1 MSMMI
6 HRAVQRQRKREAEIR
21 KAEKPVEKDV
31 TPVEEREVE
40 NSTAQK
46 RGRKTKR

>member
-6 HRAVQRQRKREAEIR
+6 HRAVQRQRKHEAEIR
-21 KAEKPVEKDV
+21 KAKDRPVEKPLIPV
-31 TPVEEREVE
+31 KEQVEEKP
-40 NSTAQK
+40 APK